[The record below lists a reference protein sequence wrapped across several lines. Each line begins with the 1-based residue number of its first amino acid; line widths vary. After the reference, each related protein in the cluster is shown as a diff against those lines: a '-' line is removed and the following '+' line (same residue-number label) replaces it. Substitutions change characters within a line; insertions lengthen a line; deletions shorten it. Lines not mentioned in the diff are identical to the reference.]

1 MSVAIW
7 IAIFVPIFIVI
18 FLPYI
23 RKKEEEKKD
32 GE

>member
-7 IAIFVPIFIVI
+7 IAMFIPIFIAV

-23 RKKEEEKKD
+23 HKKEEEKK
-32 GE
+32 ESE